1 MKIVVWIV
9 GAVSVMMMIRA
20 VCHWRMPDMADRR
33 GIYRDTDASMLLVC
47 PLACALL
54 LWLSWAAADAGLW
67 QLAPVL
73 LLFVPV
79 LAMVMLYLTLS
90 AVQYSAAE
98 LQVRD
103 GWGRIH
109 RYGWQDILGAET
121 VSFSTGARVGA
132 QRTEV
137 RLHLADRT
145 LRISRM
151 TDAGRLLLAELDRQ
165 RGRLPEMHREDDF
178 FHGRVKNGRGWL
190 MASGF
195 GLLMLVLLTPLML
208 GGGAA
213 WWLLVLAAFVA
224 WVLLGIYAGR
234 NADRMPA
241 WLLRLQF
248 GRDGFIRKDE
258 KE

>member
-1 MKIVVWIV
+1 MKIAVWIV
-9 GAVSVMMMIRA
+9 GAVSVMMMVLA
-20 VCHWRMPDMADRR
+20 VCRWRMPEMADRR
-33 GIYRDTDASMLLVC
+33 GIYREADFSMLLVC
-47 PLACALL
+47 PLMSALL
-54 LWLSWAAADAGLW
+54 LFLAGMMAEAGLW
-67 QLAPVL
+67 QVIVLA
-73 LLFVPV
+73 LLFPPV
-79 LAMVMLYLTLS
+79 LAWVMLYLTLS

-121 VSFSTGARVGA
+121 VSFSMGGRVNA

-165 RGRLPEMHREDDF
+165 RGKLPQMHREDDF
-178 FHGRVKNGRGWL
+178 FHGRVKNGRSWL
-190 MASGF
+190 LSSGF

-208 GGGAA
+208 AGGAV
-213 WWLLVLAAFVA
+213 WWLAVIAALLA
-224 WVLLGIYAGR
+224 WVLLGMWAGR
-234 NADRMPA
+234 NADRMPE

-248 GRDGFIRKDE
+248 GRDGYFRKDE
-258 KE
+258 ER